1 MIAGDSEYELPRWM
15 TRLFRPKPP
24 PEAPPKPEVQTTGLA
39 PELIAYVTQ
48 VVTPQVT
55 LRRAHVFTRLQAERD
70 LVTRLAFGETIASQD
85 ELAARW
91 SVDKSTVSRW
101 LKRWE
106 RKRLIPRR
114 QPVGRFKTLTKV

>member
-1 MIAGDSEYELPRWM
+1 MIAGTSEYEFPRWV

-24 PEAPPKPEVQTTGLA
+24 PEAPPPPPVA
-39 PELIAYVTQ
+39 RP
-48 VVTPQVT
+48 
-55 LRRAHVFTRLQAERD
+55 HVFTRLQAERD

-85 ELAARW
+85 DLAARYN
-91 SVDKSTVSRW
+91 VDKSTISRW

-114 QPVGRFKTLTKV
+114 RQVGRCKMLQKA